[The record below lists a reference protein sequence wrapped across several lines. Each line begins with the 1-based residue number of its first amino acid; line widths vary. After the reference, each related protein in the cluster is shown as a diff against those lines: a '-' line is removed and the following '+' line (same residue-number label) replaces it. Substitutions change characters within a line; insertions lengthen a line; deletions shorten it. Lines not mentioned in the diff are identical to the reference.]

1 VWVYWKN
8 YCELN
13 GFLTNTDFLHA
24 QWGRGL
30 SLGASLI
37 SLIYSDL
44 HLSFEEQSVWPD
56 IPHLSLHGMSGC
68 APRIPRWHRGNH
80 GSLLKQEKHLYF
92 IPALKSEAFS
102 CNFLCLL
109 SKQQLS

>member
-68 APRIPRWHRGNH
+68 APRTPTLAWGEPRFSIKTRKAFIFHPRPEERG
-80 GSLLKQEKHLYF
+80 F
-92 IPALKSEAFS
+92 
-102 CNFLCLL
+102 
-109 SKQQLS
+109 QL